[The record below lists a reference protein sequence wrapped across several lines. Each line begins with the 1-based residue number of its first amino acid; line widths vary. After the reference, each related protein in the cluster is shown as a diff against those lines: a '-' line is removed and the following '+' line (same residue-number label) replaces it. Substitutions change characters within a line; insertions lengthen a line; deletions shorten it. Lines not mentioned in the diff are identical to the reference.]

1 MVSLQGADL
10 VRGIRARAE
19 WRGPAQEGGWLEE
32 GEEGVHTAERMK
44 AEMDDLIH
52 TGVLLRQVNESG
64 AIATSFSLLEKGV
77 TNMERQKPE

>member
-1 MVSLQGADL
+1 MCD
-10 VRGIRARAE
+10 IRARAE

-32 GEEGVHTAERMK
+32 GEEGVHTVGRTK
-44 AEMDDLIH
+44 AAMGNLLH

-64 AIATSFSLLEKGV
+64 AIATSFSCLEKGA

>member
-1 MVSLQGADL
+1 MVSLQGVDL
-10 VRGIRARAE
+10 VWGIRARAE

-32 GEEGVHTAERMK
+32 GEEGVHTVQRMK
-44 AEMDDLIH
+44 AEMENLIH

-77 TNMERQKPE
+77 SNMERQKSE

>member
-10 VRGIRARAE
+10 VWGIRARAE

-44 AEMDDLIH
+44 AEMGNLIH